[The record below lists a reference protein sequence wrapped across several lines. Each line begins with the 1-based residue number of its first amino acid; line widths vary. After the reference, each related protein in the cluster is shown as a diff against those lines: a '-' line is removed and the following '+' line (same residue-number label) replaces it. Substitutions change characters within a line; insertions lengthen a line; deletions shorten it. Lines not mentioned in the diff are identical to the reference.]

1 MTVNE
6 LCLAVRERLETEN
19 TGYIPGA
26 ERPLLKISDRYQGLW
41 LEHLYDAILYAKMD
55 GSKLYL
61 AENAVYEFVA
71 HQRKSGQLPMAM
83 TVTGVGYTHI
93 QECVSFGKLVLM
105 IYEMN
110 GDRDFL
116 ATAYDALVKWV
127 AWLRSARM
135 TMGKGLVEQFVGYD
149 TGHDN
154 SLRNVGMGCQGRYQ
168 KTKELSYDADVLPP
182 DDGVTP
188 ILAVDMNCNFYG
200 NHMALA
206 RMADILGYDSAEEWR
221 AEAKTVKKRL
231 FEECFSEE
239 DCFFYDVDRNG
250 NQRKCLC
257 STIFHLFI
265 EEVLDRE
272 TDRVLIDEIYRRH
285 ISNPE
290 EFATPYPFPPI
301 AICDPAWKKLKE
313 QNCWG
318 YYTQGNIVIRTTLW
332 MEQYGFEELFDKVCR
347 GWVDAWTAHYDEV
360 KMGQELD
367 PITGVPS
374 GCSQWYSSGMVF
386 YLYAA
391 RRLGYG
397 KRG

>member
-6 LCLAVRERLETEN
+6 ICFAVRERLETEN
-19 TGYIPGA
+19 TGYIPGV
-26 ERPLLKISDRYQGLW
+26 ERPLLKISNRYQGLW

-71 HQRKSGQLPMAM
+71 HQRKNGQFPMAI

-135 TMGKGLVEQFVGYD
+135 TTGRGLVEQFVGYD

-168 KTKELSYDADVLPP
+168 KTKEQSYDADVLPP
-182 DDGVTP
+182 DDGVMP

-206 RMADILGYDSAEEWR
+206 RMADILGYDSAKEWR
-221 AEAKTVKKRL
+221 VQAKAIKKRL
-231 FEECFSEE
+231 FEECFSEK
-239 DCFFYDVDRNG
+239 DCFFYDVDKNG
-250 NQRKCLC
+250 NRRKYL
-257 STIFHLFI
+257 SISITNVFSEHL
-265 EEVLDRE
+265 L
-272 TDRVLIDEIYRRH
+272 TQ
-285 ISNPE
+285 E
-290 EFATPYPFPPI
+290 EFDVIYDKHMKNPDEFYTEYPFPSI
-301 AICDPAWKKLKE
+301 AKSDPSFK
-313 QNCWG
+313 QNKSGNSWG
-318 YYTQGNIVIRTTLW
+318 FYSQALTMLRCTRWMDFYGKSKDFDEILEKWIRKWTFGNDI
-332 MEQYGFEELFDKVCR
+332 MF
-347 GWVDAWTAHYDEV
+347 
-360 KMGQELD
+360 GQELH
-367 PITGVPS
+367 PLTGKTS
-374 GCSQWYSSGMVF
+374 DCSEWYSSCMLI
-386 YLYAA
+386 YLYSVK
-391 RRLGYG
+391 RL
-397 KRG
+397 KLNE

>member
-1 MTVNE
+1 M
-6 LCLAVRERLETEN
+6 
-19 TGYIPGA
+19 
-26 ERPLLKISDRYQGLW
+26 
-41 LEHLYDAILYAKMD
+41 
-55 GSKLYL
+55 
-61 AENAVYEFVA
+61 
-71 HQRKSGQLPMAM
+71 
-83 TVTGVGYTHI
+83 
-93 QECVSFGKLVLM
+93 
-105 IYEMN
+105 
-110 GDRDFL
+110 
-116 ATAYDALVKWV
+116 
-127 AWLRSARM
+127 
-135 TMGKGLVEQFVGYD
+135 
-149 TGHDN
+149 
-154 SLRNVGMGCQGRYQ
+154 
-168 KTKELSYDADVLPP
+168 LPP

-200 NHMALA
+200 NHVALA
-206 RMADILGYDSAEEWR
+206 RMADILGYDSGEKWR
-221 AEAKTVKKRL
+221 AEAAEIKKRL

-257 STIFHLFI
+257 STIFHLFL

-272 TDRVLIDEIYRRH
+272 TDRALIDEIYRRH

-301 AICDPAWKKLKE
+301 AISDPAWQKVKP

-332 MEQYGFEELFDKVCR
+332 MEQYGFGELFTKVCR
-347 GWVDAWTAHYDEV
+347 GWVEAWAEHFDEV
-360 KMGQELD
+360 KVGQELD

-391 RRLGYG
+391 KKLGYIE
-397 KRG
+397 